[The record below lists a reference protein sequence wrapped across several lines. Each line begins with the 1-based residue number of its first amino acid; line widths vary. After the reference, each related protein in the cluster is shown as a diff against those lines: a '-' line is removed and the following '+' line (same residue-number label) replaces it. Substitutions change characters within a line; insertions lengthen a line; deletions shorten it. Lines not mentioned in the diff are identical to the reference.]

1 MTTTHHHNHK
11 INVYISFIR
20 IVNYAQRAIRIE
32 TNLTILLHF
41 QNLYFEM
48 LMVYDIIKDYIENL
62 LMFQ

>member
-1 MTTTHHHNHK
+1 MHK
-11 INVYISFIR
+11 
-20 IVNYAQRAIRIE
+20 RAIRIE

-48 LMVYDIIKDYIENL
+48 LMVYDIIKKDYIENL